1 MPAQDLSG
9 KVALI
14 TGASSG
20 IGRAIATRLA
30 DHGVKLALGSRNA
43 TDLGI
48 EGSLVHKVDVR
59 DLELTKAFADATVER
74 FGAIDIAIANAGVG
88 HYGNFLDVPEER
100 VQEMI
105 DTNFTGTVNTVR
117 ATLPHLRAAGH
128 GGDLVAIASEAGRRG
143 LPGEAAYSGSKFGQ
157 VGLFKGLDNE
167 LREEGIRVTNLCPGG
182 VATAFAVGDGRGR
195 EEGSEALQQMM
206 QAEDIADVTEFVLT
220 RPGHYRILEV
230 ALRPMSE
237 ASWG

>member
-20 IGRAIATRLA
+20 IGRAIAARLA
-30 DHGVKLALGSRNA
+30 DQGVKVALGSRNA
-43 TDLGI
+43 TDVGI

-59 DLELTKAFADATVER
+59 DLAQTKGFADATVEK
-74 FGAIDIAIANAGVG
+74 FGRLDIVVANAGVG
-88 HYGNFLDVPEER
+88 HYGDFLDVPEDR

-117 ATLPHLRAAGH
+117 AVLPHLKGSGR

-157 VGLFKGLDNE
+157 VGLFKALDNE
-167 LREEGIRVTNLCPGG
+167 LREEQIRVTNICPGG

-220 RPGHYRILEV
+220 RPGHYRVLEV
-230 ALRPMSE
+230 AMRPMSE